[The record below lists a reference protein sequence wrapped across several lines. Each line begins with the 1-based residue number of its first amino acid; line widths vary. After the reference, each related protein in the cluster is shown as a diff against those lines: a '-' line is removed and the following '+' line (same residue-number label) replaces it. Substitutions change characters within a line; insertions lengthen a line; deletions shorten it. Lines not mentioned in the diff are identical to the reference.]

1 MLLELSEQSTK
12 HKTLNGQD
20 RRQIPNFS
28 RMNPAVQH
36 KKVPKSKKNGNPVEN
51 LSWAAPRFRNKDVL
65 DVDFK

>member
-51 LSWAAPRFRNKDVL
+51 LS
-65 DVDFK
+65 